1 MADRSFSVIQA
12 ILTTTSVG
20 WMNARQRGTLL
31 HRTVLAR
38 DPRHVKI
45 CAIAETG
52 CGTQSALP

>member
-1 MADRSFSVIQA
+1 
-12 ILTTTSVG
+12 
-20 WMNARQRGTLL
+20 MNARQRGTLL